1 MISSYQV
8 DVENFGPIAKAR
20 VDVRPLTVFVG
31 PSNTG
36 KSYLAVLLYALHQCL
51 GGAAA
56 PYGGR
61 FPPVRNWSFD
71 VAASESR
78 PFEPAVRKGLKQ
90 WASKLSTTESF
101 PALPADVAMLI
112 RSVLLQPRGLESQI
126 ANELSRC
133 FGVDELDALLR
144 RPRSG
149 VHASIRLRF
158 PAPAGPEEVRYD
170 FELGAALLR
179 RRPNQ
184 SLRQRGRRQLDP
196 SRRGEGA
203 AEGTGGRWYLCRQ
216 RRLGVFRW
224 YSRAWWRVSVRI
236 NAPAAR
242 GGLRTVATA
251 AKCHRAPVDY
261 HPVAGQMPTGLQ

>member
-126 ANELSRC
+126 ANEL
-133 FGVDELDALLR
+133 
-144 RPRSG
+144 
-149 VHASIRLRF
+149 
-158 PAPAGPEEVRYD
+158 
-170 FELGAALLR
+170 GAALLR
-179 RRPNQ
+179 RR
-184 SLRQRGRRQLDP
+184 SRGVQEGCERHGKSYLTRR
-196 SRRGEGA
+196 RRGE
-203 AEGTGGRWYLCRQ
+203 EGDGGGSLTGGAIP
-216 RRLGVFRW
+216 
-224 YSRAWWRVSVRI
+224 SA
-236 NAPAAR
+236 
-242 GGLRTVATA
+242 
-251 AKCHRAPVDY
+251 
-261 HPVAGQMPTGLQ
+261 

>member
-61 FPPVRNWSFD
+61 FPLVRNWSFD

-78 PFEPAVRKGLKQ
+78 PFEPAIRKGLKQ

-101 PALPADVAMLI
+101 PALPATW
-112 RSVLLQPRGLESQI
+112 P
-126 ANELSRC
+126 C
-133 FGVDELDALLR
+133 
-144 RPRSG
+144 
-149 VHASIRLRF
+149 
-158 PAPAGPEEVRYD
+158 
-170 FELGAALLR
+170 
-179 RRPNQ
+179 
-184 SLRQRGRRQLDP
+184 
-196 SRRGEGA
+196 
-203 AEGTGGRWYLCRQ
+203 
-216 RRLGVFRW
+216 
-224 YSRAWWRVSVRI
+224 
-236 NAPAAR
+236 
-242 GGLRTVATA
+242 
-251 AKCHRAPVDY
+251 
-261 HPVAGQMPTGLQ
+261 